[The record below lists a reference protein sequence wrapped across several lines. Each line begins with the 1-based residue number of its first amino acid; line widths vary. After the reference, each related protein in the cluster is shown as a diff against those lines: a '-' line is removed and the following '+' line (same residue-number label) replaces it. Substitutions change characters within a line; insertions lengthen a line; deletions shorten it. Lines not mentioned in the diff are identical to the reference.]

1 MIGGNVKA
9 VLQVSTTEKN
19 EIGERVPVWHD
30 VPVTMP
36 GRKEPGLFGWLDL
49 QSGDSKYTTY
59 NAKVQESTH
68 LFICDYLP
76 IPATLEI
83 EGKTVR
89 VSAENARMVTLTQK
103 YDVMLIDNPM
113 GLNKQLEIYLKY
125 TGGQ

>member
-1 MIGGNVKA
+1 MIGGNIKA
-9 VLQVSTTEKN
+9 VLQVSTTTKN
-19 EIGERVPVWHD
+19 EIGEKVPVWHD
-30 VPVTMP
+30 VV
-36 GRKEPGLFGWLDL
+36 ELFGWLDL

-89 VSAENARMVTLTQK
+89 VSAENARMVTLSQR

-113 GLNKQLEIYLKY
+113 ELNKQLEIYLKH